1 MERKKDNVVVAVIG
15 EITSNQAGELMK
27 EIIKIKQKYTPNGR
41 GTIGI
46 GKREDVGVLIQGKT
60 QKKLTKKEKR

>member
-1 MERKKDNVVVAVIG
+1 MERKKDKVVVAVIG
-15 EITSNQAGELMK
+15 GITSNQVGNLMK

-46 GKREDVGVLIQGKT
+46 GNREDVGALIQGKR
-60 QKKLTKKEKR
+60 QRRINKKNT